1 MVSALKLFVPYHKN
15 FHDFYDSKKVQ
26 NVGRG
31 RSTTKSDDD
40 KDTKIYIICWWRI
53 EDCLA
58 DVSDDDGDGDSDDED
73 VDIIKM
79 DVIKTRV

>member
-15 FHDFYDSKKVQ
+15 FHEFYDSKKVQ

-40 KDTKIYIICWWRI
+40 KDMLTF
-53 EDCLA
+53 A
-58 DVSDDDGDGDSDDED
+58 
-73 VDIIKM
+73 
-79 DVIKTRV
+79 TRCVLDPSLLSV